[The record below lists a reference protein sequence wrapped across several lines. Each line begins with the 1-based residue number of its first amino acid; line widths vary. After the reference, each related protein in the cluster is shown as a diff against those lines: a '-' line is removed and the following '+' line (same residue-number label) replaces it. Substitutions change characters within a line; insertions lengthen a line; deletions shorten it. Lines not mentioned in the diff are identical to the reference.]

1 MLNLGPIINQGNPGG
16 RGGLWP
22 WKSGRGEGSRGTGNP
37 GVRGGQ
43 KLLPSVGGVWIFSGI
58 THYLFIYLF
67 IFLVYYIYSWYMYKI
82 SLNLNLSLGK

>member
-37 GVRGGQ
+37 EGRGGQ

-58 THYLFIYLF
+58 IHLEFC
-67 IFLVYYIYSWYMYKI
+67 
-82 SLNLNLSLGK
+82 

>member
-37 GVRGGQ
+37 EGRGGQ
-43 KLLPSVGGVWIFSGI
+43 KFLPSVGGVWIFSGI
-58 THYLFIYLF
+58 TQCLKKAKNYIKKNVDTCKHFI
-67 IFLVYYIYSWYMYKI
+67 
-82 SLNLNLSLGK
+82 